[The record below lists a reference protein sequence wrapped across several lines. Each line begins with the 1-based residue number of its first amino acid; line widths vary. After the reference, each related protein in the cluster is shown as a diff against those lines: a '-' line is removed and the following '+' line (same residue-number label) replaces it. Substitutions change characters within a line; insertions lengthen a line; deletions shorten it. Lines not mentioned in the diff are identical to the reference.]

1 MKIGLYKCACV
12 YIYFSI
18 YWEKRIMGNE
28 ANYCLG
34 NSLMV
39 ASLTFG
45 YKDAFKSK
53 RIDVKLTNVASM
65 FVRTWVLNLAV
76 SQMHHSSRNM

>member
-1 MKIGLYKCACV
+1 
-12 YIYFSI
+12 
-18 YWEKRIMGNE
+18 MGNE
-28 ANYCLG
+28 ANCLLG

-45 YKDAFKSK
+45 QKDAFKSK

-65 FVRTWVLNLAV
+65 FVRTWVLNLAM
-76 SQMHHSSRNM
+76 SQMHHFSHNM